1 MSFVCKFLM
10 PQYEALV
17 KSRKENAAYGRRPQ
31 WAGVVLLY
39 LRSQCRDQP
48 LTWRRKAWLPPSA
61 LGQEG
66 TCGQDFLEAV
76 CPAPRQKAERA
87 RCPLWAQGE
96 KRAGR
101 PSFGG

>member
-1 MSFVCKFLM
+1 MGGCGSPL
-10 PQYEALV
+10 PQISVPGSATHTEEKGL
-17 KSRKENAAYGRRPQ
+17 AAPISTWSGGYVWPG
-31 WAGVVLLY
+31 LL
-39 LRSQCRDQP
+39 RGWVNTAQ
-48 LTWRRKAWLPPSA
+48 
-61 LGQEG
+61 
-66 TCGQDFLEAV
+66 AV